1 MEGTWEELETQLKK
15 RTSHGNCYHLPKSG
29 GRVQNRIEDDSP
41 DFIGTVGLGSKVNF
55 NTSNDSIQKTFFF
68 FFKKKMLDINA

>member
-29 GRVQNRIEDDSP
+29 GRVQKRIEDDSP
-41 DFIGTVGLGSKVNF
+41 DFIGTVGLGSKVNY
-55 NTSNDSIQKTFFF
+55 NTSNHSIQKTFFF
-68 FFKKKMLDINA
+68 KMLDINAQKEE

>member
-1 MEGTWEELETQLKK
+1 METVIT
-15 RTSHGNCYHLPKSG
+15 YHLPKSG

-68 FFKKKMLDINA
+68 F

>member
-55 NTSNDSIQKTFFF
+55 NTSNDSIQTTLK
-68 FFKKKMLDINA
+68 KKKMIDINA